1 MTQSNA
7 QVAHSGITRK
17 FRLENDREI
26 VFERG
31 EGGTV
36 YDTDGNGYI
45 DLVMG
50 YGPVILGHAYPGFN
64 ERIAHGLE
72 DGLMMPGYARLHQ
85 VYLSRLLEERE
96 NDRGALFKTASEAV
110 TAAFRTAAM
119 ETGKLGI
126 IRSGYVGWHDAQI
139 ANSIKWHDPLH
150 SPLRKKLRYTD
161 FMRGVGPDEPVVNWV
176 DLELESLSDLLR
188 AHDGKIG
195 CFIMDAYLA
204 SFTSPETIREALEL
218 CHDAGVLVI
227 FDETKTGGRISR
239 LGYAHDQGLDVDLI
253 VIGKSLANGA
263 PLSVLVGPERLMVY
277 AEKARLSGTFSKE
290 LFAIHAA
297 LATLDIMEA
306 GETRFSD
313 GWDEV
318 SHIGRRFAEV
328 ITAAAGEAGVDEHL
342 WAQPV
347 LGGGMF
353 ELCYSDAILPRKP
366 LRKALLRH
374 LAEQGILLLEGHP
387 SFVCLAH
394 RETDWQEL
402 GDAFVRALTLWK
414 GTEGF
419 HVG

>member
-1 MTQSNA
+1 MAQSNA

-17 FRLENDREI
+17 FRLKDQEI

-31 EGGTV
+31 EAGTV
-36 YDTDGNGYI
+36 YDTDGNAYI

-50 YGPVILGHAYPGFN
+50 YGPVILGHGYPGFQ
-64 ERIAHGLE
+64 ERIAQGLG

-85 VYLSRLLEERE
+85 IYLSRLLEERE
-96 NDRGALFKTASEAV
+96 NARGALFKTASEAV

-119 ETGKLGI
+119 ETGRLGI
-126 IRSGYVGWHDAQI
+126 VRSGYVGWHDAQI
-139 ANSIKWHDPLH
+139 ASSIKWHDPLR

-161 FMRGVGPDEPVVNWV
+161 NMRGVGPDEPVINWV
-176 DLELESLSDLLR
+176 DLELGSLADILDTHG
-188 AHDGKIG
+188 AKIG

-204 SFTSPETIREALEL
+204 SFTELDTIRQAIEL
-218 CHDAGVLVI
+218 CHDAGALVV
-227 FDETKTGGRISR
+227 FDETKTGGRISK
-239 LGYAHDQGLDVDLI
+239 LGYAHDHGLDVDLI

-263 PLSVLVGPERLMVY
+263 PLSILVGDERLMVH

-290 LFAIHAA
+290 LFSMHAA
-297 LATLDIMEA
+297 LATLDILEQ
-306 GETRFSD
+306 GTTRFPD
-313 GWDEV
+313 GWQEV
-318 SHIGRRFAEV
+318 AHVGRRFAAVISSASEEV
-328 ITAAAGEAGVDEHL
+328 GLGDHL

-353 ELCYSDAILPRKP
+353 ELCYSDAVLPERG

-394 RETDWQEL
+394 RDTDWNEL
-402 GDAFVRALTLWK
+402 GDAFVRGFTLWK
-414 GTEGF
+414 ETEGF
-419 HVG
+419 HVA